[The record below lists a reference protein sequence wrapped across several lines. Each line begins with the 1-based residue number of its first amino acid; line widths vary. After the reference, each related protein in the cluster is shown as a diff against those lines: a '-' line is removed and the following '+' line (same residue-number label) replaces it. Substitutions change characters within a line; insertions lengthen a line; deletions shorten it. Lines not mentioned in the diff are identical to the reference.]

1 MHPHRARR
9 MDAVGTALGLG
20 EPEDD
25 GTEFANDD
33 LGVHCEVHLDDV
45 MEAAV
50 GAPNGVDG
58 C

>member
-1 MHPHRARR
+1 